1 MLEKARNIFS
11 PRVDL
16 LLDMSII
23 ELYNEVACYLA
34 ILRWIPAKRTDLN
47 DYDKVGFEEAL
58 IAELLVDAA
67 AADADAPEE

>member
-1 MLEKARNIFS
+1 M
-11 PRVDL
+11 

-34 ILRWIPAKRTDLN
+34 ILRWIPAKRTVLN

-58 IAELLVDAA
+58 VD

>member
-1 MLEKARNIFS
+1 
-11 PRVDL
+11 
-16 LLDMSII
+16 MSII

-34 ILRWIPAKRTDLN
+34 ILRSIPAKRTVLN

-58 IAELLVDAA
+58 VD